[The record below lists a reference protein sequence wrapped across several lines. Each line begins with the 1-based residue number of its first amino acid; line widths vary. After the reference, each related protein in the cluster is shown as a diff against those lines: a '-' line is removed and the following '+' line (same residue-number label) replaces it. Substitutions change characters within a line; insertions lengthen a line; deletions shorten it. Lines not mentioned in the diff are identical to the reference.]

1 MLDRRGHWDRIYA
14 ERKPDEVSWHQERP
28 SLSLELIG
36 CAAPSKKSRLI
47 DVGGGASRLAGSLLD
62 AGYSDVT
69 VLDVSARALAW
80 AKEWLGSRA
89 ERVTWIESDVAG
101 FAPETAYELWHD
113 RAVFHFLTEAAER
126 EAYVEAVRRSLKPG
140 GAMVVAT
147 FALDGPDTCS
157 GLPVRRYDA
166 KLLREAFG
174 PGFELVHV
182 AAETHVTPWKTAQKF
197 RYFLIKR
204 L

>member
-1 MLDRRGHWDRIYA
+1 MFDRRSHWDKIYA

-28 SLSLELIG
+28 ALSLELIG
-36 CAAPSKKSRLI
+36 CAAPSKKARVI
-47 DVGGGASRLAGSLLD
+47 DVGGGASRLAGALLD
-62 AGYSDVT
+62 EGFSDVT
-69 VLDVSARALAW
+69 VLDVSGRALAC
-80 AKEWLGSRA
+80 AKESLGGRA

-101 FAPETAYELWHD
+101 FAPEAAYELWHD

-126 EAYVEAVRRSLKPG
+126 EAYVDALRRSLKPG
-140 GAMVVAT
+140 GAAVLAA
-147 FALDGPDTCS
+147 FAPDGPETCS

-174 PGFELVHV
+174 PGFELVHE

-197 RYFLIKR
+197 KYFLIKR
-204 L
+204 S